1 MNISASIQAAN
12 QLNLLTDIKNNSDKF
27 DQLHID
33 ITDGHFTNNIG
44 LSLDIV
50 SLLKNQTDY
59 KLDVHL
65 MLENNSKYV
74 EKVIDYGADI
84 VTVHCES
91 TDIDEFK
98 SITNNYDNIGI
109 GILPSTNME
118 VLKSYADFTSI
129 FLLLMVNPGF
139 SNQLKAV
146 NLVDRVNEF
155 NNVITEKSTT
165 LIIDGGVTAEDL
177 QSLEDNG
184 VDIAVQGGA
193 IFGK

>member
-12 QLNLLTDIKNNSDKF
+12 QLNLLQDIKNNSDKF

-129 FLLLMVNPGF
+129 FLLLTVNPGF
-139 SNQLKAV
+139 SNQHKAV

-165 LIIDGGVTAEDL
+165 LIIDGGVTAKDL

>member
-1 MNISASIQAAN
+1 MDISASIQAAN

-50 SLLKNQTDY
+50 SLLKNQTDH

-129 FLLLMVNPGF
+129 FLLLTVNPGF
-139 SNQLKAV
+139 SNQHKAV

-155 NNVITEKSTT
+155 NKVITEKSTT

>member
-129 FLLLMVNPGF
+129 FLLLTVNPGF

-146 NLVDRVNEF
+146 NLVDRLNEF

-165 LIIDGGVTAEDL
+165 LIIDGGVTAKDL

>member
-1 MNISASIQAAN
+1 MDISASIQAAN

-129 FLLLMVNPGF
+129 FLLLTVNPGF

-165 LIIDGGVTAEDL
+165 LIIDGGVTAKDL

>member
-12 QLNLLTDIKNNSDKF
+12 QLNLLADIKNNSDKF

-129 FLLLMVNPGF
+129 FLLLTVNPGF
-139 SNQLKAV
+139 SNQHKAV

-155 NNVITEKSTT
+155 NKVITEKSTT

>member
-1 MNISASIQAAN
+1 MDISASIQAAN

-129 FLLLMVNPGF
+129 FLLLTVNPGF
-139 SNQLKAV
+139 SNQHKAV

-155 NNVITEKSTT
+155 NKVITEKSTT
-165 LIIDGGVTAEDL
+165 LIIDGGVTADDL

>member
-1 MNISASIQAAN
+1 MNISASIHAAN
-12 QLNLLTDIKNNSDKF
+12 QLNLFTDIKNNSDKF

-50 SLLKNQTDY
+50 SLLKNETDY

-65 MLENNSKYV
+65 MLENNPKYV

-98 SITNNYDNIGI
+98 SLTNNYDNIGI

>member
-12 QLNLLTDIKNNSDKF
+12 QLNLLTDIENNSDKF

-129 FLLLMVNPGF
+129 FLLLTVNPGF

-155 NNVITEKSTT
+155 NNAITEKSTT

>member
-129 FLLLMVNPGF
+129 FLLLTVNPGF

-155 NNVITEKSTT
+155 NNVITGKSTT

>member
-1 MNISASIQAAN
+1 MDISASIQAAN

-129 FLLLMVNPGF
+129 FLLLTVNPGF
-139 SNQLKAV
+139 SNQHKAV

-155 NNVITEKSTT
+155 NKVITEKSTT

-177 QSLEDNG
+177 QSLKDNG

>member
-155 NNVITEKSTT
+155 NNVFTEKSTT
-165 LIIDGGVTAEDL
+165 LIIDGGVTAKDL

>member
-12 QLNLLTDIKNNSDKF
+12 QLNLLTDIENNSDKF

-59 KLDVHL
+59 KLDVHF

-129 FLLLMVNPGF
+129 FLLLTVNPGF

-155 NNVITEKSTT
+155 NNVITGKSTT

>member
-129 FLLLMVNPGF
+129 FLLLTVNPGF
-139 SNQLKAV
+139 SNQHKAV

-155 NNVITEKSTT
+155 NKVITEKSTT

-177 QSLEDNG
+177 QYLEDNG

>member
-1 MNISASIQAAN
+1 MKISASVQAAN
-12 QLNLLTDIKNNSDKF
+12 QLNLLHEINNKSDKF

-50 SLLKNQTDY
+50 PLLKKHTDY
-59 KLDVHL
+59 KIDVHL
-65 MLENNSKYV
+65 MLETNAMYV
-74 EKVIDYGADI
+74 DKVIDSGADI

-91 TDIDEFK
+91 TDLDEFK
-98 SITNNYDNIGI
+98 LITNNYDNIGI
-109 GILPSTNME
+109 GILPTTKME
-118 VLKSYADFTSI
+118 VLKPYADFTST
-129 FLLLMVNPGF
+129 FLLLTVNPGF
-139 SNQLKAV
+139 SNQPKAV

-155 NNVITEKSTT
+155 NNVITEKSNT
-165 LIIDGGVTAEDL
+165 LIIDGGVTSKDL

-193 IFGK
+193 IFGR

>member
-12 QLNLLTDIKNNSDKF
+12 QLNLYDDITDNSEKF

-44 LSLDIV
+44 LSLNIV
-50 SLLKNQTDY
+50 SLLKEKTDY

-65 MLENNSKYV
+65 MLKENSKYV
-74 EKVIDYGADI
+74 QRVIDYGADI

-91 TDIDEFK
+91 TKIDEFK
-98 SITNNYDNIGI
+98 SLTGKFNNIGI
-109 GILPSTNME
+109 GILPSTKIDKLE
-118 VLKSYADFTSI
+118 HYSEFTSI
-129 FLLLMVNPGF
+129 FLLLTVNPGF
-139 SNQLKAV
+139 SNQPKAV
-146 NLVDRVNEF
+146 SLIDRIIEF
-155 NNVITEKSTT
+155 KNVVPEKDST
-165 LIIDGGVTAEDL
+165 LIIDGGVSNDDLEDL
-177 QSLEDNG
+177 RNLG

>member
-50 SLLKNQTDY
+50 SLLKNQTGY

-129 FLLLMVNPGF
+129 FLLLTVNPGF

-165 LIIDGGVTAEDL
+165 LIIDGGVTAKDL
-177 QSLEDNG
+177 QSLEDNC